1 MSMLSDAKTALQISG
16 TSYDAEITNYIAEC
30 KVDIQAAGITSVD
43 ENDSAIHQLIILF
56 CKMRFELFH
65 GNPELS
71 IAVKEV
77 YDEQKAQYGMRTGYT
92 DFGETEEDEDEE
104 DS

>member
-1 MSMLSDAKTALQISG
+1 MSMLDDAKTALQISG
-16 TSYDAEITNYIAEC
+16 NSYNAEITNYIAEC
-30 KVDIQAAGITSVD
+30 KIDIQAAGITSVD
-43 ENDSAIHQLIILF
+43 ENDSAIHQLIILY

-71 IAVKEV
+71 IAVKTV

-92 DFGETEEDEDEE
+92 TFSEDEDEE